1 MFLAYLHMLIHLYT
15 NQVLC
20 SVSVLPAWP
29 LFLALLYI
37 ESDSV
42 CDASNIVLQVGK
54 PFDLVVLA
62 VLLSGLIKTSMLCH
76 SSRIGTPKPFV
87 AVITAAAILERSMV
101 RMHS

>member
-1 MFLAYLHMLIHLYT
+1 MLFRS
-15 NQVLC
+15 C
-20 SVSVLPAWP
+20 SISVLPAWP

-62 VLLSGLIKTSMLCH
+62 ALLSGLIKMSMLCH

-87 AVITAAAILERSMV
+87 TVVTAAAILEHLMAQAKLHAHEMV
-101 RMHS
+101 